1 MILRAHRGSAS
12 WERIMGAQASLPA
25 WLPDVP
31 RESEVAVR
39 GKRQA
44 RMPALPGRVLA
55 SPGDRLIELRIELES
70 QTAFSLETNG
80 LEFIVQ
86 IPRPRL

>member
-1 MILRAHRGSAS
+1 MILGAHPGS
-12 WERIMGAQASLPA
+12 
-25 WLPDVP
+25 
-31 RESEVAVR
+31 
-39 GKRQA
+39 
-44 RMPALPGRVLA
+44 PGRVLA